1 MGSQLFEEAS
11 IELAGGKTFRV
22 RAKNAS
28 DTYKYIGSARLNGRK
43 LKRPFLPHADIMN
56 GGMLELAMTDR
67 PTR

>member
-1 MGSQLFEEAS
+1 MKATFTLLFS
-11 IELAGGKTFRV
+11 VVSFFRV
-22 RAKNAS
+22 RDKNVS

-43 LKRPFLPHADIMN
+43 LKRPFLSHADIMN